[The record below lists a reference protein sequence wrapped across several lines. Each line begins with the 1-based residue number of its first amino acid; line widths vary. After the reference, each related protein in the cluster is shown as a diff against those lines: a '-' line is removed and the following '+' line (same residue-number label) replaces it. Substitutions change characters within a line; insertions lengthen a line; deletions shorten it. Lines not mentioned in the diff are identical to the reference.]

1 MFPSPNLFRVL
12 SLFLSLSPS
21 LSILHCFSPSYASTT
36 LLTSRALTMHPCEV
50 AGIQYLAPS
59 SPPSY
64 RAHYDA
70 VGTSFPSFHFGNLFA
85 PPHAPQPMMMPLTN
99 EFLFTSSCN
108 STSDEAEEE
117 QQQQQQ
123 SLADERRKRRMIS
136 NRESARRSRMRKQR
150 HLGELCSQVVGLRT
164 ANRQLLDELNRVM
177 RDRNEVLHENATLK
191 EVKSDLQKKL
201 ENLRASEELG
211 RTNIAAEPKD
221 K

>member
-1 MFPSPNLFRVL
+1 
-12 SLFLSLSPS
+12 
-21 LSILHCFSPSYASTT
+21 
-36 LLTSRALTMHPCEV
+36 
-50 AGIQYLAPS
+50 
-59 SPPSY
+59 
-64 RAHYDA
+64 
-70 VGTSFPSFHFGNLFA
+70 
-85 PPHAPQPMMMPLTN
+85 
-99 EFLFTSSCN
+99 
-108 STSDEAEEE
+108 
-117 QQQQQQ
+117 
-123 SLADERRKRRMIS
+123 
-136 NRESARRSRMRKQR
+136 MRKQR